1 MFTALYQIA
10 KNTFRESLREP
21 IYLLVL
27 LSALCMIGLFPVF
40 SMFVFRAQEKLVV
53 DSAMATTMIFGWVIA
68 VLIASYAISREI
80 DNGTALLLL
89 SKPVRR
95 PVFII
100 AKILGILGATSVF
113 WFLSSLATLISLRIA
128 ADQFRLDMKVM
139 GLYFGAIAL
148 SFVLAAVHNYVTR
161 SSFPMTTVLV
171 MLVLV
176 PAVAVAAHFLKY
188 ESYGEEHPGLAL
200 YIVPALVLILYSVWA
215 MASLATALSTR
226 FNLVSNL
233 LICSVL
239 FMVGLMSDYLL
250 GRHTREP
257 WGDTVPG
264 GKAALWIS
272 SYRFAPTEM
281 GAVGKWER
289 PGRIDDGES
298 FVVWSDQASPGELSV
313 MGSQPEKLWNDRSGW
328 KNDVADLDGPAR
340 HLAIY
345 DLETQTWER
354 RRILDE
360 KATVPAGATGL
371 EAAYVSY
378 VFRRS
383 NNPPRVPT
391 GGTYNSPYP
400 DGGSFLASTLYAFVP
415 NWQLFWMADALAAR
429 KTIPVSYVVYGG
441 IYVVIMNVF
450 FMLLAIA
457 LFWEREVGKQI
468 IT

>member
-21 IYLLVL
+21 IFLLVL
-27 LSALCMIGLFPVF
+27 LSALCMIGQFPVF

-100 AKILGILGATSVF
+100 AKILGILSAATVF
-113 WFLSSLATLISLRIA
+113 WFLCAVATLISLRIA
-128 ADQFRLDMKVM
+128 ADQFRIDMTVM
-139 GLYFGAIAL
+139 GLYFGAIGL
-148 SFVLAAVHNYVTR
+148 SFALAAVHNYVTR

-171 MLVLV
+171 MVVLI
-176 PAVAVAAHFLKY
+176 PIVAVAAHFLKY

-200 YIVPALVLILYSVWA
+200 HIIPALVLILYSVWA

-257 WGDTVPG
+257 WSDTVPG
-264 GKAALWIS
+264 GKATLWIS
-272 SYRFAPTEM
+272 QYRFAPTEM

-289 PGRIDDGES
+289 PEKIDAGEA
-298 FVVWSDQASPGELSV
+298 FVVWSDQETPAELSV
-313 MGSQPEKLWNDRSGW
+313 MGTQPEKLWNDRAGW
-328 KNDVADLDGPAR
+328 KDNVVDLDGPAR

-345 DLETQTWER
+345 DPETQAWDKR
-354 RRILDE
+354 QILNE
-360 KATVPAGATGL
+360 AATVPKSAKGL
-371 EAAYVSY
+371 DAAYVSY

-391 GGTYNSPYP
+391 GGTYVSPYP
-400 DGGSFLASTLYAFVP
+400 NGGSFLASILYAFVP
-415 NWQLFWMADALAAR
+415 NWQLFWMADALAAK
-429 KTIPVSYVVYGG
+429 KTIPTSYVVYGG
-441 IYVVIMNVF
+441 VYVVIMNVF

-457 LFWEREVGKQI
+457 LFWNREVGKQI
-468 IT
+468 IV

>member
-21 IYLLVL
+21 IFLLVL
-27 LSALCMIGLFPVF
+27 LSAMCMIGMFPVF

-95 PVFII
+95 PVFIV

-128 ADQFRLDMKVM
+128 ADQFRLDLKVM

-148 SFVLAAVHNYVTR
+148 SFALAAVHNYVTR
-161 SSFPMTTVLV
+161 SSFPMTTVLA
-171 MLVLV
+171 MMVLI
-176 PAVAVAAHFLKY
+176 PAVAVAAHFMQY
-188 ESYGEEHPGLAL
+188 QSYGEEHPGLAL

-257 WGDTVPG
+257 WSDTVPG
-264 GKAALWIS
+264 GRAALWIS
-272 SYRFAPTEM
+272 QYRFAPTEM

-289 PGRIDDGES
+289 PEKIDAGEA
-298 FVVWSDQASPGELSV
+298 FVVWSDQETPGELSV
-313 MGSQPEKLWNDRSGW
+313 MGAQPEKLWNDRAGW
-328 KNDVADLDGPAR
+328 KNEAADLDGPAR

-345 DLETQTWER
+345 DIESQTWDKR
-354 RRILDE
+354 QILAE
-360 KATVPAGATGL
+360 AATVPRAAKGL
-371 EAAYVSY
+371 DAAFVSY

-383 NNPPRVPT
+383 SNPPRVPT
-391 GGTYNSPYP
+391 GGTYVSPYP
-400 DGGSFLASTLYAFVP
+400 DGGSFLASTMYAFIP
-415 NWQLFWMADALAAR
+415 NWQLFWMADALAAK
-429 KTIPVSYVVYGG
+429 KTIPVSYVIYGG
-441 IYVVIMNVF
+441 IYVVIMNIF

-457 LFWEREVGKQI
+457 LFWDREVGKQI

>member
-21 IYLLVL
+21 IFLLVL
-27 LSALCMIGLFPVF
+27 LSAMCMIGMFPVF

-95 PVFII
+95 PVFIV

-128 ADQFRLDMKVM
+128 ADQFRLDLKVM

-148 SFVLAAVHNYVTR
+148 SFALAAVHNYVTR
-161 SSFPMTTVLV
+161 SSFPMTTVLA
-171 MLVLV
+171 MMILI
-176 PAVAVAAHFLKY
+176 PAVAVAAHFLRY

-257 WGDTVPG
+257 WSDTVPG
-264 GKAALWIS
+264 GKAALWVS
-272 SYRFAPTEM
+272 QYRFAPTEM

-289 PGRIDDGES
+289 PEKVDAGEA
-298 FVVWSDQASPGELSV
+298 FVVWSDQESPGELSV
-313 MGSQPEKLWNDRSGW
+313 MGAQPEKLWNDRAGW
-328 KNDVADLDGPAR
+328 KNAAADLDGPAR

-345 DLETQTWER
+345 DLESQTWDKR
-354 RRILDE
+354 QILDE
-360 KATVPAGATGL
+360 AATVPRSAKGL
-371 EAAYVSY
+371 DAAFVSY

-391 GGTYNSPYP
+391 GGTYVSPYP
-400 DGGSFLASTLYAFVP
+400 DGGSFLASTMYAFIP
-415 NWQLFWMADALAAR
+415 NWQLFWMADALAA
-429 KTIPVSYVVYGG
+429 KKAIPVSYVIYGG

-457 LFWEREVGKQI
+457 LFWDREVGKQI

>member
-21 IYLLVL
+21 IFLLVL
-27 LSALCMIGLFPVF
+27 LSAMCMIGMFPVF

-95 PVFII
+95 PVFIV

-128 ADQFRLDMKVM
+128 ADQFRIDMKVM

-148 SFVLAAVHNYVTR
+148 CFALAAVHNYVTR
-161 SSFPMTTVLV
+161 SSFPMTTVLA
-171 MLVLV
+171 MMVLI

-188 ESYGEEHPGLAL
+188 QSYGEEHPGLAL

-257 WGDTVPG
+257 WSDTVPG

-272 SYRFAPTEM
+272 QYRFAPTEM

-289 PGRIDDGES
+289 PEKVDAGEA
-298 FVVWSDQASPGELSV
+298 FVVWSDLETPGELSV
-313 MGSQPEKLWNDRSGW
+313 MGAQPEKLWNDRAGW
-328 KNDVADLDGPAR
+328 KNDAADLDGAAR

-345 DLETQTWER
+345 DLESQTWDKR
-354 RRILDE
+354 QILDE
-360 KATVPAGATGL
+360 TATVPRAAKGL
-371 EAAYVSY
+371 DAAFVSY

-391 GGTYNSPYP
+391 GGTYVSPYP
-400 DGGSFLASTLYAFVP
+400 DGGSFLASTMYAFIP
-415 NWQLFWMADALAAR
+415 NWQLFWMADALSA
-429 KTIPVSYVVYGG
+429 KKSIPVSYVIYGG
-441 IYVVIMNVF
+441 IYVVVMNVF

-457 LFWEREVGKQI
+457 LFWDREVGKQI